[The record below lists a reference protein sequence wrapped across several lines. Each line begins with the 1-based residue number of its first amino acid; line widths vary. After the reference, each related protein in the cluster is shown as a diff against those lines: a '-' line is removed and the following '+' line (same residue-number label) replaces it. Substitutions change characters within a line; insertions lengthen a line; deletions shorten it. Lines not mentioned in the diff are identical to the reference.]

1 MKSKVANLI
10 MDRTKERN
18 LVTDLIRGSVN
29 LKKEK
34 GVDLSTHRQ
43 TKKLFRKALQRLP
56 SDCSQW
62 RYGYQSI
69 DEARLYIDQIVDIYL
84 DVTIKMK

>member
-43 TKKLFRKALQRLP
+43 TLFRKALQRLP